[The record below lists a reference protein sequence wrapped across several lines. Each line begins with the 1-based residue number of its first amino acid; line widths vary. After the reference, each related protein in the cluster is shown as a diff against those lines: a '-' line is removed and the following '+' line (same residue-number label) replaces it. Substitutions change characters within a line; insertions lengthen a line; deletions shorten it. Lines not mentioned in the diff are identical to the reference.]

1 MPKILVPKTM
11 PSRQIEFPDDVKRS
25 KPGALY
31 FSPGVMKDITKEEY
45 EYMLQHHKKFAS
57 SLVVL
62 SDKDKIRK
70 AGKKNEASNV
80 ATGPKTVKSQAKL
93 RAEARLQ
100 RANHKVSEKP
110 SKSNEPNKV
119 NAPHKA
125 VSGDD
130 ATGHAGSDVSSQS
143 GDTSNTSKK
152 DGHQKGNK

>member
-45 EYMLQHHKKFAS
+45 EYLMKHHKKFAA
-57 SLVVL
+57 SLIVL
-62 SDKDKIRK
+62 SDKEKQPK
-70 AGKKNEASNV
+70 EGVKKMAPI

-93 RAEARLQ
+93 RAEARLLKGQ
-100 RANHKVSEKP
+100 KLPVEKTP
-110 SKSNEPNKV
+110 GKTNEPAKSANVPNK
-119 NAPHKA
+119 
-125 VSGDD
+125 
-130 ATGHAGSDVSSQS
+130 ATNVDGATGSDVPSQS
-143 GDTSNTSKK
+143 SDTSNSSKK